1 MARNLPTFG
10 QRRHSSLPSLI
21 HAECEVTMQEEQ
33 ACSIYS
39 SGDQTDTLDH
49 GQRPEYAFDRK
60 LISSTTSCKYV
71 TVLFIER
78 GLCLSPLEL
87 LYFSRTL
94 DGVHDY
100 MLWWWNTHMQLQHG
114 HGDSAWIRFSSRN
127 HTFLYWRI
135 LFLATPLLL
144 ARSLGLVCLCHACML
159 NNSFLFASAERR

>member
-1 MARNLPTFG
+1 MALGFRHPYMARNLPTFG

-39 SGDQTDTLDH
+39 FGDQTDTLDH

-87 LYFSRTL
+87 LYFSRIITIFL
-94 DGVHDY
+94 SY
-100 MLWWWNTHMQLQHG
+100 TWWRPWLYALVMEHTHAAAAWPWRLCVDQILLSQPDLSLLENFVS
-114 HGDSAWIRFSSRN
+114 GDPSA
-127 HTFLYWRI
+127 
-135 LFLATPLLL
+135 
-144 ARSLGLVCLCHACML
+144 
-159 NNSFLFASAERR
+159 AS

>member
-1 MARNLPTFG
+1 MALGFRHPYMARNLPTFG

-39 SGDQTDTLDH
+39 SADQTDTLDH

-78 GLCLSPLEL
+78 GLGLSPLEI
-87 LYFSRTL
+87 YFLSCTWWRPWL
-94 DGVHDY
+94 FFA
-100 MLWWWNTHMQLQHG
+100 LWWWNTDVQLQHG

-127 HTFLYWRI
+127 HAFVNWRI

-144 ARSLGLVCLCHACML
+144 AATS
-159 NNSFLFASAERR
+159 